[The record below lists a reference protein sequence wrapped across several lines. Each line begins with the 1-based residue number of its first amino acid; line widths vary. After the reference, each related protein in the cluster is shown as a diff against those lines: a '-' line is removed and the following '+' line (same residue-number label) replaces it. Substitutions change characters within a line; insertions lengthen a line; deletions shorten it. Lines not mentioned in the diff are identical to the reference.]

1 MKNKIINIY
10 NSMDKRTKNLM
21 NKGLIFCFLL
31 AVISSL
37 CLLTYNLFYSSI
49 TLYYI
54 GFYLFKNSILFASVF
69 LVLGLGFD
77 KLKKELEQ

>member
-1 MKNKIINIY
+1 MKVKLINLY
-10 NSMDKRTKNLM
+10 NSIDKKTKILM
-21 NKGLIFCFLL
+21 NNGFIFCFVL
-31 AVISSL
+31 AVISSI

-49 TLYYI
+49 TLYYL

-69 LVLGLGFD
+69 FTFGLGFD

>member
-1 MKNKIINIY
+1 MRDKIVNIY
-10 NSMDKRTKNLM
+10 NSMDKKTKKLM
-21 NKGLIFCFLL
+21 NNGLIFCFVL

-54 GFYLFKNSILFASVF
+54 GFYLFKYSILFSSVF
-69 LVLGLGFD
+69 FTFGLGFD

>member
-1 MKNKIINIY
+1 MRNKIINIY
-10 NSMDKRTKNLM
+10 NSMDKRTKKLM
-21 NKGLIFCFLL
+21 NNGLIFCFVL

-54 GFYLFKNSILFASVF
+54 GFYILKNSILFASIFFVF
-69 LVLGLGFD
+69 GLGFD
-77 KLKKELEQ
+77 RLKKELEQ